1 MALTQ
6 KQELFCREVVS
17 GKSYKDAY
25 ITAYNT
31 SGKDTTIRTES
42 AKLALRED
50 IQERIK
56 ALSKPLQV
64 ASQIEGLNKKEERI
78 KYIQDRIKLCEERQ
92 DESSILRYVDML
104 NKIDNLYK
112 EVEDNKENDNSLT
125 NLDTSIL
132 AKIVKTG

>member
-1 MALTQ
+1 M
-6 KQELFCREVVS
+6 
-17 GKSYKDAY
+17 SYKDAY
-25 ITAYNT
+25 INAYNT
-31 SGKDTTIRTES
+31 NGKDTTVRTES

-112 EVEDNKENDNSLT
+112 DGEEKKENDNSLT
-125 NLDTSIL
+125 NLDTSLLTKI
-132 AKIVKTG
+132 AKSV

>member
-6 KQELFCREVVS
+6 KQELFCREVVA

-31 SGKDTTIRTES
+31 NGKDTTVRTES

-56 ALSKPLQV
+56 ALSKPLQLAAQV
-64 ASQIEGLNKKEERI
+64 EGMNAREKQLKEIDERIEICKKKEDEQSLIRWMDM
-78 KYIQDRIKLCEERQ
+78 KNKLLQLYSEPEEKK
-92 DESSILRYVDML
+92 D
-104 NKIDNLYK
+104 
-112 EVEDNKENDNSLT
+112 NDNNLT
-125 NLDTSIL
+125 NLNTDIL
-132 AKIVKTG
+132 AKIAKIG

>member
-6 KQELFCREVVS
+6 KQELFCREVVA

-25 ITAYNT
+25 ITAYDTNA
-31 SGKDTTIRTES
+31 KDTTVRTES
-42 AKLALRED
+42 ARLALRED

-64 ASQIEGLNKKEERI
+64 ASQIEGLNKKDERI
-78 KYIQDRIKLCEERQ
+78 KYIQERIKLCEERQ

-112 EVEDNKENDNSLT
+112 EINDNKENDNSLT